1 MIKHLLRF
9 LAILSVVLVTT
20 LSAHAASDKCI
31 HALATD
37 IVNSLDNF
45 DTENDSIEITSD
57 GLIEFFTKNIDTC
70 RDYLLNRTSP
80 DEDIYI
86 EEDGL
91 LIDITWDYIVEEVA
105 AALTTTSNKRQL
117 FVCENNRSYQAGLDA
132 AFWAATIVAAVFSGG
147 TGGAAIQGA
156 KVAIKEGTKG
166 LIKFGVKK
174 GGRAATKAAIKKA
187 AATQAAK
194 TFGIEAGK
202 EATVKAAQKAATDA
216 TKKAMAN
223 TIVAQA
229 KEALKKK
236 GGKRISKQAI
246 KKEIELNI
254 ANKSVGSAAGKQA
267 LKLLDE
273 AIAKDAAIKTAKAT
287 ATEALATQ
295 ALKRAMT
302 TFAISTPIAAA
313 SGGLAIVYS
322 FLESD
327 FDAQIMN
334 CTDTDKR
341 EGCYTSCTK
350 DNLNSPT
357 DDLNQKVFKPI
368 LGKRLCIDEKS
379 NYVLREINNK
389 GVPSAGDVF
398 MTTQEQSKKI
408 KSAISSTIQ
417 NSGNCDWNE
426 DDIDMYIGVPLYDQ
440 STLLPQGN
448 GDVGLLIDGI
458 RIDD

>member
-1 MIKHLLRF
+1 MIKHSLRF

-20 LSAHAASDKCI
+20 LSAHADSDKCI

-117 FVCENNRSYQAGLDA
+117 FVCENNRSYQAGIDA
-132 AFWAATIVAAVFSGG
+132 ALWATTIVAAVFSGG
-147 TGGAAIQGA
+147 TGGVAIQGA
-156 KVAIKEGTKG
+156 KVAVKEGAKG

-187 AATQAAK
+187 AATQTAK
-194 TFGIEAGK
+194 KLGVEAGK
-202 EATVKAAQKAATDA
+202 EAAVKAAQKAATDA

-223 TIVAQA
+223 TLVAQT
-229 KEALKKK
+229 KEALKTK

-246 KKEIELNI
+246 KKEIERNI
-254 ANKSVGSAAGKQA
+254 ANGTVQSSTGKQA
-267 LKLLDE
+267 LTLLND
-273 AIAKDAAIKTAKAT
+273 AIAKDAAKKTVKAT
-287 ATEALATQ
+287 TTEALATA

-313 SGGLAIVYS
+313 GGLGIVYS
-322 FLESD
+322 FLESGLD
-327 FDAQIMN
+327 TQIMN
-334 CTDTDKR
+334 CTDTDKG

-357 DDLNQKVFKPI
+357 DDLNAKVFKPI

-398 MTTQEQSKKI
+398 MTTQEQWEKI